1 MAAGAQGLLRG
12 GQLPQREHGHTEAV
26 FHIVLQHLLPGPPL
40 AQVEQVLFL
49 PEKLPAALFRR
60 AAAGLAQAAQ
70 GVPAHQPAPLLVP
83 VEHIPPGPGGPLAVG
98 DAPPGAAEVAVE
110 QGLHPVF
117 QLLLIQPRGKGE
129 GVQHPPLPVVLRPGL
144 PQGPLEPGTAE
155 VVQALPDS
163 LVPPPGHGAGG
174 VFPPQR
180 IQHRPVLTGTAV
192 DRPLQSQPEQ
202 VGVQLAAELALEGVE
217 QGLEAAEVVVVMDQ
231 ADDRVEI
238 QVGPALRVEGVEIR
252 ADAVVLRPVP
262 HLVVCTAGLNVLPV
276 HLRLRTGGP
285 GPRPG
290 GCGST
295 PRRPPAGAQRGQRP
309 C

>member
-12 GQLPQREHGHTEAV
+12 GQFPRREHGHAEAV
-26 FHIVLQHLLPGPPL
+26 FHIVPQHLLPGPPL

-49 PEKLPAALFRR
+49 PEKFPAVLLCRTT
-60 AAAGLAQAAQ
+60 AGPAQAAQ
-70 GVPAHQPAPLLVP
+70 GVPSHQPAPLLVP

-110 QGLHPVF
+110 QGLHPVLD
-117 QLLLIQPRGKGE
+117 LLLVQLRGKGE

-174 VFPPQR
+174 VFPPQPVQR
-180 IQHRPVLTGTAV
+180 RPVPTGTAV
-192 DRPLQSQPEQ
+192 NRPLQAQPEQ

-231 ADDRVEI
+231 ADDRVEV
-238 QVGPALRVEGVEIR
+238 QVGPALRVEGVEVG
-252 ADAVVLRPVP
+252 ADAIVLRPVP
-262 HLVVCTAGLNVLPV
+262 HLVVCPAGLDVLPV

-290 GCGST
+290 GRGST
-295 PRRPPAGAQRGQRP
+295 PRQPPVGARRGRRP